1 MGSLLA
7 SIGFDIGFAEPK
19 QTQIKAKQTQF
30 AFIIIN
36 ESDREIGFVREIRG
50 FQPPSVPNRKVR
62 LGAER
67 GHLPPACYRLNIRF
81 SKIDP
86 ECAFDRRFRKFQLAS
101 RDCFRGKAQMPP

>member
-50 FQPPSVPNRKVR
+50 FQAPVGPEPA